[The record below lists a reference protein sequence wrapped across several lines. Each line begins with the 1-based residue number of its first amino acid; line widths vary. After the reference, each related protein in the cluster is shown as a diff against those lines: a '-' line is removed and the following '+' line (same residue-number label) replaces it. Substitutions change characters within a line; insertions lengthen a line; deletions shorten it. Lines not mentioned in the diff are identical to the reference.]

1 MPLDAQD
8 KLTLETVGRAWDKAI
23 QDTGASEMRAKLAV
37 SGREL
42 TRAGKGSVH
51 QCLQEFSRGN
61 CFVPKQVKCELS
73 PCLFNKLALF

>member
-8 KLTLETVGRAWDKAI
+8 KLTLETMGRAWDKAI

-42 TRAGKGSVH
+42 TRAILELCPAGI
-51 QCLQEFSRGN
+51 SR
-61 CFVPKQVKCELS
+61 KKALDRLS
-73 PCLFNKLALF
+73 EVIVAIRACQDEQREPMD